1 LQRHSALQLHELPTS
16 PEFPTI
22 QSGSYAST
30 RSSDFGMPSTLEVH
44 DADHLHKEFGQKGS
58 TQDTAPQI
66 AVPEGVCGLE
76 DSTVSLSSRLYSRR
90 PSFTIQSTW
99 CSGGGFNEQTTNQSH
114 GRKNFGRT
122 VFCRFA
128 CCAQRL
134 RSTASAGRRHSGAY
148 LSVIN
153 CGIGSDVGSFS
164 NDCGLEAALAKF
176 ATLGT
181 FKRCFG
187 LGVWSPLLP

>member
-1 LQRHSALQLHELPTS
+1 MFYITDRKDQPMTA
-16 PEFPTI
+16 
-22 QSGSYAST
+22 
-30 RSSDFGMPSTLEVH
+30 
-44 DADHLHKEFGQKGS
+44 
-58 TQDTAPQI
+58 APQI

-76 DSTVSLSSRLYSRR
+76 DSTVSLSSLLNSSCRY
-90 PSFTIQSTW
+90 FTIQSTLY
-99 CSGGGFNEQTTNQSH
+99 SGGGFNEQTTNQSH
-114 GRKNFGRT
+114 GRKNFGRA

-134 RSTASAGRRHSGAY
+134 RSTASTGRRHSGAY
-148 LSVIN
+148 LSVIS
-153 CGIGSDVGSFS
+153 CGIGSDVASFS

-187 LGVWSPLLP
+187 VGVWSSLLP